1 MSRPR
6 VVIGAPVFNHE
17 QEFREAIESIL
28 AQTFTDFGLVIVDDC
43 STDGTDALAREYAA
57 ADPRVVY
64 VRNPQRLGMIGNW
77 RRAFELG
84 LERWPDA
91 EYFAWASDHDLWHP
105 RWLGRLV
112 AALDSMPNAVLAY
125 PFNSRVGPNSELTA
139 KRPWKFETRGIAS
152 RSRRFRLALRNM
164 SAGNMIYGLARA
176 KDVAACGVF
185 RHVLVPDRLLIM
197 ELALRGEFL
206 QVPEV
211 LWFRRWYGPIFSL
224 NRQRRAFFPNG
235 RPLYAMVPWWISHA
249 SVLGWL
255 YGIRG
260 QATPSISRWQG
271 LSMSV
276 AYFFLAGLLHLR
288 QQLKQL
294 RVDTLERAQ
303 FLKPAYN
310 SVRRLGRRISKRSG
324 LGDALRTT
332 QKNLTDPGRR
342 QRIRAKAVKQVRR
355 QSHALVA
362 GGSRF
367 AARTLRSM
375 PGVGPHVLPWLLRE
389 QLQMSTGAVESLRLQ
404 RLVEQLKRTSA
415 PIVFGPF
422 LAAPEVELLYW
433 IPFLRWLQKA
443 AALDPARCSVVCR
456 PGASAW
462 YDGIGAVRPSAAP
475 DAAPNAGSARG
486 MSVVVHP
493 DEMQRLFRHVWQD
506 AAPRDLLA
514 RHVVHQRL
522 AAPPL
527 PASMRFPSGYT
538 AVRFA
543 FDASF
548 SDTPENRAAAHAM
561 IEAFTAGAPVV
572 LLGPGAN
579 GNDRDTY
586 DPGPMPNLVR
596 ADLTSD
602 DSLAAVS
609 AIVANASAFAGSF
622 GACSCLAATYGVPGL
637 SVYDSRPDATTALIE
652 DVRRM
657 AAALDG
663 SAVVIRADALSTLTL
678 GAASSRPEPAFH
690 GPH

>member
-1 MSRPR
+1 MSSPR

-28 AQTFTDFGLVIVDDC
+28 AQTFTNFGLVIVDDC
-43 STDGTDALAREYAA
+43 STDATDALARDYAT

-112 AALDSMPNAVLAY
+112 AALDATPNAVLAY

-176 KDVAACGVF
+176 KDVNACGVF

-224 NRQRRAFFPNG
+224 GRQRRAFFPNG

-255 YGIRG
+255 YGIQG
-260 QATPSISRWQG
+260 QAAPAISRWQG

-310 SVRRLGRRISKRSG
+310 AVRKLGRRISKRSG

-332 QKNLTDPGRR
+332 QKNLTDASRR
-342 QRIRAKAVKQVRR
+342 QRMRAKAVKQVRR
-355 QSHALVA
+355 QSLALAA
-362 GGSRF
+362 GGSRL

-404 RLVEQLKRTSA
+404 RLVEQLKRT
-415 PIVFGPF
+415 PDPVVFGPF
-422 LAAPEVELLYW
+422 LAGPEFELLYW
-433 IPFLRWLQKA
+433 IPFLRWLQIA
-443 AALDPARCSVVCR
+443 AALDPARCVVVCR
-456 PGASAW
+456 PGAAAW
-462 YDGIGAVRPSAAP
+462 YEGIGAVRQPAAP
-475 DAAPNAGSARG
+475 DAPAGAGNGRG
-486 MSVVVHP
+486 KSVVVHP
-493 DEMQRLFRHVWQD
+493 DEMQQLFRHVWQD
-506 AAPRDLLA
+506 TAPRDLLA
-514 RHVVHQRL
+514 RHVVHRRL
-522 AAPPL
+522 SAPSLPSSLRL
-527 PASMRFPSGYT
+527 PADYT

-548 SDTPENRAAAHAM
+548 PDTPENRGTAQAM
-561 IEAFTAGAPVV
+561 IEALAVRRPVV
-572 LLGPGAN
+572 LLGPELN
-579 GNDRDTY
+579 VDDLHSY
-586 DPGPMPNLVR
+586 DPGPMPNLLR
-596 ADLTSD
+596 ADRMSD
-602 DSLAAVS
+602 DSLAAVT

-622 GACSCLAATYGVPGL
+622 GACSCLAATYGVPGV
-637 SVYDSRPDATTALIE
+637 SVYGSRPDVTTAMIE
-652 DVRRM
+652 ELRRM

-663 SAVVIRADALSTLTL
+663 SAVVIRADALATLTL
-678 GAASSRPEPAFH
+678 GAATSRPEPAFH